1 MFIGGKAMKIGDFE
15 KKGNLVRF
23 YLVDDNDNDYWG
35 DDWDD
40 KPYEHNAGPIYEE
53 YVKGYRDIVFP
64 FGYTVLEPQEDWHYD
79 GNSPWSKEDMKNR
92 RVPCIVAL
100 EDAKEYYFDPDAIF
114 EEVLAN
120 DRTVRFYFGDSMKPS
135 GIIERYKKK
144 KEENETKK

>member
-1 MFIGGKAMKIGDFE
+1 MKAIDFE

-23 YLVDDNDNDYWG
+23 YLGDDDCNDYWG

-40 KPYEHNAGPIYEE
+40 RPYEHNAGRIYEE

-64 FGYTVLEPQEDWHYD
+64 FNYTVLEPQEDWHYE

-92 RVPCIVAL
+92 RVSCIVAL
-100 EDAKEYYFDPDAIF
+100 EDAKEYYFDPDEIF

-120 DRTVRFYFGDSMKPS
+120 DRTIRFYFGDSMEPS
-135 GIIERYKKK
+135 EIIEYYKKK
-144 KEENETKK
+144 REEK